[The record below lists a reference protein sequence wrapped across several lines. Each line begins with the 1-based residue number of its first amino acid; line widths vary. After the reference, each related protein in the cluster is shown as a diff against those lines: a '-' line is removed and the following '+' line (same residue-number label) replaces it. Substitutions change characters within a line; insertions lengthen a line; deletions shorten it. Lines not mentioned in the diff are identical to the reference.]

1 MKHNI
6 SEILLNT
13 ELENAIV
20 EENRLLKDIV
30 EDLYPELDFS
40 DYNVGLKDDKETVDD
55 FALYNELLK
64 HDQEFRDKVIE
75 NIDNYSH
82 YGFVAD
88 DEFLDKVWVISE
100 AIENNL
106 EELVELECL
115 NDHKCFEYSQ
125 ELMDLSSGYKYSKH
139 DIKQKRRIEK
149 YKRRNK

>member
-1 MKHNI
+1 MKHTI

-20 EENRLLKDIV
+20 EENRLLKDVV

-64 HDQEFRDKVIE
+64 HDQDFRDKVIE
-75 NIDNYSH
+75 IIDNYSH

-115 NDHKCFEYSQ
+115 NNHKCFEYSQ
-125 ELMDLSSGYKYSKH
+125 ELMDLSSGYKYSKR
-139 DIKQKRRIEK
+139 KSNQKKRIEN
-149 YKRRNK
+149 YKRLNK

>member
-1 MKHNI
+1 MKHTI

-20 EENRLLKDIV
+20 EENRLLKDVV

-40 DYNVGLKDDKETVDD
+40 DYNVELKDDKETVDD

-88 DEFLDKVWVISE
+88 DEFLDKVWTVSE

-125 ELMDLSSGYKYSKH
+125 ELMDLSSGYKYSKRKS
-139 DIKQKRRIEK
+139 KQKKRIEN
-149 YKRRNK
+149 YKRKNK

>member
-1 MKHNI
+1 MKHSI

-20 EENRLLKDIV
+20 DENRLLKDIV

-40 DYNVGLKDDKETVDD
+40 DYTVKIKDDREIVDD

-64 HDQEFRDKVIE
+64 HDQDFRDKVIE
-75 NIDNYSH
+75 NIDNYSY

-88 DEFLDKVWVISE
+88 NEFLDKVWDVSE

-115 NDHKCFEYSQ
+115 NEHKCFEHSQ
-125 ELMDLSSGYKYSKH
+125 ELMDLSSGYKYSKYKS
-139 DIKQKRRIEK
+139 KQKKRMDE
-149 YKRRNK
+149 YKKK

>member
-1 MKHNI
+1 MKHTI

-20 EENRLLKDIV
+20 EENRLLKDVV

-40 DYNVGLKDDKETVDD
+40 DYNVELKDDKETVDD

-64 HDQEFRDKVIE
+64 HDQDFRDKVIE

-125 ELMDLSSGYKYSKH
+125 ELMDLSSGYKYSKR
-139 DIKQKRRIEK
+139 KSNQKKRIEN
-149 YKRRNK
+149 YKRLNK

>member
-1 MKHNI
+1 MKHTI

-20 EENRLLKDIV
+20 EENRLLKEVV
-30 EDLYPELDFS
+30 EELYPELDFS
-40 DYNVGLKDDKETVDD
+40 DYTIELKDGKETIDD

-125 ELMDLSSGYKYSKH
+125 ELMDLSSGYKYSKYNT
-139 DIKQKRRIEK
+139 KQKRRTDK
-149 YKRRNK
+149 YKRRDK